1 MTSSSLS
8 SNIIHKFDVSRCK
21 VLVDSVG
28 RQHVAWKSYS

>member
-8 SNIIHKFDVSRCK
+8 SKKIQKFDVSRCK
-21 VLVDSVG
+21 VFVDSVG